1 MILGLT
7 MAKKRITK
15 GEEMA
20 TSTAVM
26 EEEVKTSLRD
36 LDPFEKQ
43 LVEDQ
48 KSAFNMRE
56 EGKRLINTKRDFDS
70 QMVKGKFMNLR
81 APGQP
86 VKLTYHKYSTDIEEG
101 WKTFNHGEIY
111 TIQRGFADQINN
123 HYAKISFNKG
133 TGQMNALEA
142 APSRSPIYAFVPLE
156 F

>member
-1 MILGLT
+1 VILGLI
-7 MAKKRITK
+7 MAKKKTTK
-15 GEEMA
+15 GEEM
-20 TSTAVM
+20 TTAVV
-26 EEEVKTSLRD
+26 EEVKTSGRE
-36 LDPFEKQ
+36 LDAFEKQ

-48 KSAFNMRE
+48 KSAYNTRE
-56 EGKRLINTKRDFDS
+56 EGKKLIDRKRDIDS
-70 QMVKGKFMNLR
+70 QMVRGKFMNLR

-142 APSRSPIYAFVPLE
+142 TPSRSPIYAFVPLE

>member
-1 MILGLT
+1 
-7 MAKKRITK
+7 MAKKKSTK
-15 GEEMA
+15 GEEM
-20 TSTAVM
+20 TTAAVL
-26 EEEVKTSLRD
+26 EERVTPLRE
-36 LDPFEKQ
+36 LDDVEKQ
-43 LVEDQ
+43 LVENQ
-48 KSAFNMRE
+48 KSIYNMRE
-56 EGKRLINTKRDFDS
+56 EGKKMIDRKRDVDS
-70 QMVKGKFMNLR
+70 QMIKGKFMNLR

-86 VKLTYHKYSTDIEEG
+86 VKLTYHKYATDLEEG

-142 APSRSPIYAFVPLE
+142 TPSRSPIYAFVPLE